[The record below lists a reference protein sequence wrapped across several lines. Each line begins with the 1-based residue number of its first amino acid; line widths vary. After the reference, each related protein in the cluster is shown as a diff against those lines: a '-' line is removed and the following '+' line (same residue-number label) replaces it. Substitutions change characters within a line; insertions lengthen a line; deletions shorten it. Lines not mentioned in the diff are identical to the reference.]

1 MSFPLHPRRPVAV
14 AVAVVAVCAVASGA
28 LVAAPGHAQQAGRS
42 YTIATLK
49 TRGSVWIAGG
59 GKAMRVGR
67 LNPGNR
73 LLETSD
79 VRRDDGVQ
87 GVFVGTVMVASPR
100 TVAAKRAVGMMRGV
114 YRFGDGDI
122 YVDGFVTF
130 AGPSATGVIV
140 GGTGAYQGAR
150 GSFDSTEAKDVL
162 HLLP

>member
-1 MSFPLHPRRPVAV
+1 MAFAFRPRRLVAV
-14 AVAVVAVCAVASGA
+14 TAVGVCAVAGAA
-28 LVAAPGHAQQAGRS
+28 LVADAGRAQQSGRT
-42 YTIATLK
+42 YTITTLK

-73 LLETSD
+73 LLESNEI
-79 VRRDDGVQ
+79 RRDDGVK

-100 TVAAKRAVGMMRGV
+100 TVAAKRAVGLMRAV

-130 AGPSATGVIV
+130 SRPSGTGVIV
-140 GGTGAYQGAR
+140 GGTGAYRGAR
-150 GSFDSTEAKDVL
+150 GTVAVTEAKDVL
-162 HLLP
+162 ELLP

>member
-1 MSFPLHPRRPVAV
+1 MSFTLHPRRLVAV
-14 AVAVVAVCAVASGA
+14 AAVGVCAVAGA
-28 LVAAPGHAQQAGRS
+28 ALAAEAGRAQQTGRT
-42 YTIATLK
+42 YTITTLK

-73 LLETSD
+73 LLETND
-79 VRRDDGVQ
+79 VRRDDGVK

-100 TVAAKRAVGMMRGV
+100 TVAAKRAVGLMRAV

-130 AGPSATGVIV
+130 SRPSGTGVIV
-140 GGTGAYQGAR
+140 GGTGAYRGAR
-150 GSFDSTEAKDVL
+150 GTVAVTEGKDVL
-162 HLLP
+162 ELLP